1 LVQNRYADIS
11 GYDFL
16 GQFTQAEVR
25 SAQERAD
32 LVVTTKD
39 AVFLFEF
46 KLAPKDTN
54 RLVKAALKQID
65 DKGYLVP
72 YTAGNRK
79 LFKIGAVFNTTNR
92 TLGKWKAI

>member
-1 LVQNRYADIS
+1 M
-11 GYDFL
+11 

-25 SAQERAD
+25 SAQGRAD
-32 LVVTTKD
+32 LVVITND
-39 AVFLFEF
+39 FVFLFEF
-46 KLAPKDTN
+46 KLAPKDTS

-79 LFKIGAVFNTTNR
+79 LFKIGAVFNVTNR
-92 TLGKWKAI
+92 TLGKWKILAPKSPQK